1 MTAALEA
8 RPGRVPAA
16 LAGAV
21 AAGVALGVA
30 ELVSGL
36 AGEGPSLVSAIGTEF
51 IDRFAGS
58 LKDLAVE
65 LFGTNDKP
73 ALIVGIVVVALAL
86 GAVFGVVASR
96 RFWLGAAGFV
106 ALRAGRGVGVR
117 P

>member
-1 MTAALEA
+1 MTPVETSA
-8 RPGRVPAA
+8 GRIPAA

-21 AAGVALGVA
+21 AAGVSLGVA
-30 ELVSGL
+30 ELVTGI
-36 AGEGPSLVSAIGTEF
+36 AGEGPSLVSALGTEF

-58 LKDLAVE
+58 LKDLAVD

-73 ALIVGIVVVALAL
+73 ALVVGIVVVSLAL

-106 ALRAGRGVGVR
+106 LFGLVGV
-117 P
+117 